1 LTVDGVGDP
10 PQFVHHCLEPVQG
23 ETLLAVAECRLRVVV
38 NFDDDPICSCCDCRS
53 GQVRHQGPL
62 TCRVAGVNDDRE
74 VGLGFQHRYGTD
86 IKGVASRSLERPDS
100 SFAEDYPGISGS
112 YDVFGCKQQF
122 FDG

>member
-1 LTVDGVGDP
+1 MTVDGVGDP

-86 IKGVASRSLERPDS
+86 IKGVAGHRRRRRKRSSNQSKP
-100 SFAEDYPGISGS
+100 I
-112 YDVFGCKQQF
+112 
-122 FDG
+122 